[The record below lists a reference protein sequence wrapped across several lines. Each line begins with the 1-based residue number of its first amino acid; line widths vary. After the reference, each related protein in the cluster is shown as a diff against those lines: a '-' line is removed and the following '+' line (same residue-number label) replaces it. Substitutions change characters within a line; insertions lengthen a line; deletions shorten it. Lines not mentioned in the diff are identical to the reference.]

1 MEVKTKFNV
10 GDVVYFIFNNAL
22 HQGVISSVS
31 VFSEK
36 RYVRTG
42 YHVCIFDDMDGVVV
56 LNMEFSNN
64 DLFDS
69 VDGLCA
75 ALKDIQFDET
85 ELEKCKNFAL
95 SVY

>member
-42 YHVCIFDDMDGVVV
+42 YRVCVFDEVDGVCV
-56 LNMEFSNN
+56 LNIEFSNN

-69 VDGLCA
+69 VDDLCA
-75 ALKDIQFDET
+75 ALKDTQFDET
-85 ELEKCKNFAL
+85 ELEKCQNFAL
-95 SVY
+95 SIY

>member
-1 MEVKTKFNV
+1 MEVKTTFNV

-36 RYVRTG
+36 RYVRTS
-42 YHVCIFDDMDGVVV
+42 YSVCLYDDIDGVVV
-56 LNMEFSNN
+56 LKTEFSKNN
-64 DLFDS
+64 LFDS
-69 VDGLCA
+69 VDDLCA
-75 ALKDIQFDET
+75 ALKDTQFDET
-85 ELEKCKNFAL
+85 GLEQCKNFAT

>member
-22 HQGVISSVS
+22 YKGVVSSVR
-31 VFSEK
+31 VFCEK
-36 RYVRTG
+36 QYVRTS
-42 YHVCIFDDMDGVVV
+42 YRVCVFDDIDGVVV
-56 LNMEFSNN
+56 LKTEFSNN

-69 VDGLCA
+69 VDDLCA
-75 ALKDIQFDET
+75 VLQDTQFDEI
-85 ELEKCKNFAL
+85 ELEKCKNFAT